1 MATNKMEKAKMVRNL
16 SSDEEEGCCG
26 CTKIEPKKVV
36 DTSPSEEQLSSNKQ
50 KNGSVFP
57 AKKKSVLVQ
66 VLKSVL
72 PKSVR
77 APQSNNKV
85 DCCRLN

>member
-1 MATNKMEKAKMVRNL
+1 MATNKMEKAKMV

-36 DTSPSEEQLSSNKQ
+36 DSSPSEEQLSSNKQ

-57 AKKKSVLVQ
+57 ARKKSVLVQ